1 MRLSTAKLTVGHVGH
16 VRPLIS
22 SKKRTCPVLEAFS
35 SAISRCVISVFEST
49 DICEN
54 EIDINVRNSNLF
66 ITIKVVYVINK
77 NQSQLK
83 NTVQTPIRYPE
94 IGTINFEL

>member
-16 VRPLIS
+16 VRPLTS

-35 SAISRCVISVFEST
+35 SAISRCLISVFEST

-54 EIDINVRNSNLF
+54 EIDIKVRISNLF
-66 ITIKVVYVINK
+66 ITIKVMFVISK
-77 NQSQLK
+77 NQCQINNSIQSTIWYQ
-83 NTVQTPIRYPE
+83 NNN
-94 IGTINFEL
+94 TINFEL

>member
-16 VRPLIS
+16 VRPLTS

-35 SAISRCVISVFEST
+35 SAISRCLISVFEST

-54 EIDINVRNSNLF
+54 EIDIKVRISDLF
-66 ITIKVVYVINK
+66 ITIKVMFVISK
-77 NQSQLK
+77 NQSQI
-83 NTVQTPIRYPE
+83 NNSIQSTIWYQNNN
-94 IGTINFEL
+94 TINFEL

>member
-49 DICEN
+49 DNCEN

-66 ITIKVVYVINK
+66 ITLKIVNVINK

-83 NTVQTPIRYPE
+83 STVQTPILYLE

>member
-54 EIDINVRNSNLF
+54 EIDINVRDSNLF
-66 ITIKVVYVINK
+66 ITIKVVHVISK

-83 NTVQTPIRYPE
+83 STVQTPI
-94 IGTINFEL
+94 

>member
-16 VRPLIS
+16 VRPLTS

-35 SAISRCVISVFEST
+35 SAISRCLISVFEST

-54 EIDINVRNSNLF
+54 EIDIKVRISNLF
-66 ITIKVVYVINK
+66 ITIKIMFVISK
-77 NQSQLK
+77 NQSQI
-83 NTVQTPIRYPE
+83 NNSIQSTIWYQNNN
-94 IGTINFEL
+94 TINFEL